1 MAKALA
7 DNSVRSLN
15 STSSKGLTLG
25 MGAAE
30 GPADL
35 RCFLLARFRMVR
47 MFKVVFFFDKL

>member
-7 DNSVRSLN
+7 DNSIRSLN

-35 RCFLLARFRMVR
+35 RCFWIGEIQDGQDV
-47 MFKVVFFFDKL
+47 

>member
-35 RCFLLARFRMVR
+35 RCFLLARFRTVR